1 MHCTAIV
8 RPVLVTALFAGLSLA
23 SGLAQALTLVPYS
36 AQALAQAQQ
45 AGEPVALH
53 FHATWCPTCAAQTK
67 VFKAMQA
74 DPNAPKVKVLV
85 ADYDKE
91 VALKKQLKVLQQS
104 TLIVYKGKAEKAR
117 SSGET
122 QAEALT
128 MLLQSA
134 L

>member
-1 MHCTAIV
+1 MPLPRLITRHRLLAA
-8 RPVLVTALFAGLSLA
+8 ALTLAAGW
-23 SGLAQALTLVPYS
+23 AQALTLAPYS
-36 AQALAQAQQ
+36 AEAFAKAQQ

-67 VFKAMQA
+67 VFKAMEA
-74 DPNAPKVKVLV
+74 DPRSPKLALLV

-91 VALKKQLKVLQQS
+91 GPLKQKMKVRSQS
-104 TLIVYKGKAEKAR
+104 TLIVFKGTQEKAR
-117 SSGET
+117 AIGET

-128 MLLQSA
+128 LLLQSA